1 MNYILG
7 EHSINVLN
15 AQESHKRIEDPESEI
30 METSSPLLSS
40 PCLSFHFHSSPF
52 ISLSFH
58 FHSSP
63 FPSSIPLPLFPF
75 HYHSILFISSLL
87 YSYISFALLCL
98 AFCFAL
104 LSFAL
109 LCFAGLLP
117 SSLHLSTISSYLTT
131 SLFLTFGTCPLLPCR
146 LFSSNLIIS
155 ISILFPSFLPSL
167 HSFLYSSQFPS
178 PNLLIT
184 SSPFIS
190 FPLLSLPL
198 LSSSFISLPL
208 PLYSSYRKLTLDTP
222 VLLTFL
228 IQRKEDSCFLTNE
241 HCSKV

>member
-1 MNYILG
+1 MCWTRRNLIKELKIQSPRLWR
-7 EHSINVLN
+7 H
-15 AQESHKRIEDPESEI
+15 
-30 METSSPLLSS
+30 PLLYFPLLYF
-40 PCLSFHFHSSPF
+40 PC
-52 ISLSFH
+52 LSFH

-131 SLFLTFGTCPLLPCR
+131 FLFLTFDTCPFLPCR

-155 ISILFPSFLPSL
+155 ISILFPSFLPSFP
-167 HSFLYSSQFPS
+167 SFLS
-178 PNLLIT
+178 L
-184 SSPFIS
+184 
-190 FPLLSLPL
+190 LLSV
-198 LSSSFISLPL
+198 SVS
-208 PLYSSYRKLTLDTP
+208 
-222 VLLTFL
+222 
-228 IQRKEDSCFLTNE
+228 
-241 HCSKV
+241 